1 MALFRKRY
9 LTKYEYSNKYP
20 VLQGADQM
28 KFDLYIKSVW
38 FKGLFLTHSVEKV
51 VLDYYR
57 HNLPTCTKYWDYLIK
72 HEIAL

>member
-20 VLQGADQM
+20 VLQEADQM
-28 KFDLYIKSVW
+28 KFDLHIKSVW
-38 FKGLFLTHSVEKV
+38 FKGLFTTHGVERV

-57 HNLPTCTKYWDYLIK
+57 HNLPTCTKHWDNLIA
-72 HEIAL
+72 HAVEL